1 MLEPGDDWEA
11 KSMLTMLSH
20 GGTMRGSA
28 EARIVVPRPTRQSLN
43 SVIEEQKKVRNIAW
57 NALPLTRTR
66 SSARRHM
73 LQHCRSAE

>member
-28 EARIVVPRPTRQSLN
+28 EAHIVVPRPTRYSLN
-43 SVIEEQKKVRNIAW
+43 SAIEE
-57 NALPLTRTR
+57 
-66 SSARRHM
+66 
-73 LQHCRSAE
+73 

>member
-28 EARIVVPRPTRQSLN
+28 EARIVVPRPTHYSLN
-43 SVIEEQKKVRNIAW
+43 SAIEE
-57 NALPLTRTR
+57 
-66 SSARRHM
+66 
-73 LQHCRSAE
+73 